1 MFYSEILDSYISEPS
16 RTLVTTIRRQ
26 MENNWANQSVRD
38 TSTLSLYSIIFLL
51 IFAFITNL
59 FDNRALLY
67 MTTLLRSLEVILHL
81 PLLRITV
88 PAHVGMMFSILVPF
102 FTSFFDIIL
111 ELFEATWTDEFNLI
125 FE

>member
-1 MFYSEILDSYISEPS
+1 
-16 RTLVTTIRRQ
+16 
-26 MENNWANQSVRD
+26 
-38 TSTLSLYSIIFLL
+38 
-51 IFAFITNL
+51 
-59 FDNRALLY
+59 